1 MKKTILFA
9 LLLVASL
16 CLQGQGP
23 VKDNLYKQSTVAAK
37 NIMPRPTQEGSVLT
51 NVNGRW
57 GEGQVRAYKVYTALL
72 TQTGTDAPV
81 ATILENTLGGT
92 PVWTR
97 TDVGEYRVT
106 LTGAFIT
113 NKTVI
118 SAGNTAY
125 NDPDLSYSVKLLYYH
140 DNINSIL
147 WSCYAVGLVNQ
158 DDSLSKCPI
167 EIRVY
172 D

>member
-1 MKKTILFA
+1 MSKLTKKVGKINSSTGLQSGPISDEREFTKNSTKLF
-9 LLLVASL
+9 
-16 CLQGQGP
+16 G
-23 VKDNLYKQSTVAAK
+23 KYNLNKYEESTPY
-37 NIMPRPTQEGSVLT
+37 NPP
-51 NVNGRW
+51 
-57 GEGQVRAYKVYTALL
+57 YKVYTALL

-97 TDVGEYRVT
+97 TNVGEYRVT